1 MNCTKGVLALN
12 VVFCSILNCEQFL
25 FFFRFSERVH
35 VLARNEDGGQGKKET
50 SRSLIPSLPE
60 NITFPLSL
68 AWGGVGGGWGG
79 LYTDYLLSFLKGKR
93 VPLSIGL
100 IML

>member
-12 VVFCSILNCEQFL
+12 VVLCSILNCEQFL

-60 NITFPLSL
+60 NIAFPLSL
-68 AWGGVGGGWGG
+68 AWGGGVC
-79 LYTDYLLSFLKGKR
+79 TQAISFPSSR
-93 VPLSIGL
+93 ERECHSPIGL

>member
-1 MNCTKGVLALN
+1 MEEVVNCTKGVLALN

-50 SRSLIPSLPE
+50 SRSLIPFLPE
-60 NITFPLSL
+60 NITFSLSV
-68 AWGGVGGGWGG
+68 AWGGGSVHR
-79 LYTDYLLSFLKGKR
+79 LSPFLPQGKESAT
-93 VPLSIGL
+93 PL
-100 IML
+100 